1 MAGTEQKLYIGIDL
15 NDSYAMVSYATSF
28 HQEPETV
35 SSVAGSEMFQIPL
48 AICMASASGQWV
60 YGEEAIRFQKADMG
74 RCEKNLLSRALKK
87 DFTIIKDNN
96 YEIRTLL
103 AIFLKKILILAGKL
117 GPQIEI
123 GKVVFTLSHLDEEL
137 MEMMEYV
144 FGQLPVSRKKIS
156 VVDHKECFYY
166 YAMSQKPELCAHD
179 VVMFQYYQ
187 KNILCWY
194 LCRGQRT
201 KPQLI
206 EILEKDCGY
215 LTENKDYDFL
225 QLITKIFE
233 HKIISTVYLVGEGF
247 EGEWMKHSLRLL
259 CQGKRAFLGKNLF
272 SKGACYA
279 AEVLDKVFP
288 WEYAY
293 IGENEMKFNVSL
305 KVRKNNEMAF
315 HTLVAAGD
323 SWYEAGNSCEVILA
337 GPAEVDFWIQKPMS
351 REAKIETLSL
361 TNLPSRPNKATRL
374 SIQAK
379 PLSDQSVK
387 IIIKDMG
394 FGEFFKASEMIWE
407 YVMKV

>member
-1 MAGTEQKLYIGIDL
+1 M
-15 NDSYAMVSYATSF
+15 
-28 HQEPETV
+28 
-35 SSVAGSEMFQIPL
+35 
-48 AICMASASGQWV
+48 
-60 YGEEAIRFQKADMG
+60 
-74 RCEKNLLSRALKK
+74 
-87 DFTIIKDNN
+87 
-96 YEIRTLL
+96 
-103 AIFLKKILILAGKL
+103 
-117 GPQIEI
+117 
-123 GKVVFTLSHLDEEL
+123 
-137 MEMMEYV
+137 
-144 FGQLPVSRKKIS
+144 
-156 VVDHKECFYY
+156 
-166 YAMSQKPELCAHD
+166 
-179 VVMFQYYQ
+179 
-187 KNILCWY
+187 
-194 LCRGQRT
+194 
-201 KPQLI
+201 
-206 EILEKDCGY
+206 
-215 LTENKDYDFL
+215 
-225 QLITKIFE
+225 
-233 HKIISTVYLVGEGF
+233 GEGF

-305 KVRKNNEMAF
+305 KVRRNNEMAF

-323 SWYEAGNSCEVILA
+323 SWYEAGNICEVILA

-374 SIQAK
+374 LITAK